1 MMLHKRQEPRAAS
14 AEIHEDVSR
23 DAIADAFR
31 KAMVSHLR
39 SHMPGTNINEHTLLA
54 SDYLNQFREL
64 EMLLEALA
72 ADPGNFAADL
82 QRWQPLNYEEHFA
95 RSEFRDKDL
104 AVAAYRRAPENV
116 RERFDSA
123 VARLQ
128 SEALR
133 LVASVGNALDKKSDL
148 KLVCD
153 GAVSRLRILID
164 NANAIANGY
173 VTDEVGRKGNA
184 LNQITIDTLFRLR
197 KA

>member
-1 MMLHKRQEPRAAS
+1 
-14 AEIHEDVSR
+14 
-23 DAIADAFR
+23 
-31 KAMVSHLR
+31 MVSHLR
-39 SHMPGTNINEHTLLA
+39 SHMPGTNINEQTLLA
-54 SDYLNQFREL
+54 SDYLNQFHEL
-64 EMLLEALA
+64 VMLLEALA
-72 ADPGNFAADL
+72 VDPDNFAADL
-82 QRWQPLNYEEHFA
+82 HRWQPLDYEEHFV
-95 RSEFRDKDL
+95 RSGSRDKDI
-104 AVAAYRRAPENV
+104 AVAAYRRAPEKV

-153 GAVSRLRILID
+153 GAASRLRILID

-173 VTDEVGRKGNA
+173 VTDDMSRKGTA

-197 KA
+197 RA

>member
-1 MMLHKRQEPRAAS
+1 MMLHKRREPSAAS

-39 SHMPGTNINEHTLLA
+39 SHVPGTNINEQTLLA
-54 SDYLNQFREL
+54 SDYLNQFHEL
-64 EMLLEALA
+64 AMLLEALA
-72 ADPGNFAADL
+72 VDPDNFAADL
-82 QRWQPLNYEEHFA
+82 RGWTPLGYEEHFA
-95 RSEFRDKDL
+95 RSGFRDKDL
-104 AVAAYRRAPENV
+104 AVAAYRRAPEKV
-116 RERFDSA
+116 RERFDTA

-133 LVASVGNALDKKSDL
+133 LVASVGNALDRKSDL

-153 GAVSRLRILID
+153 GAASRLRILID

-173 VTDEVGRKGNA
+173 VTDEPGRKGGA